1 MARALDPRAA
11 LAGGDSRS
19 LGRTE
24 EVVAAVLADHALL
37 DPLFD
42 SLLDEDELVRMRA
55 ADGLEK
61 VCRERPEWLVPYV
74 DRLLTQVAA
83 VEQDSVRWH
92 VAQILGEVHLS
103 EEQRADA
110 IGLLERFADEERAGF
125 VVAHALTGLAAL
137 AADDPALRPRLLARL
152 RRLTDDDRRSVATR
166 ARKLLA
172 GLE

>member
-24 EVVAAVLADHALL
+24 EVVSAV
-37 DPLFD
+37 
-42 SLLDEDELVRMRA
+42 LDEDELVRMRA

-61 VCRERPEWLVPYV
+61 VCRERSEWLVPYV
-74 DRLLTQVAA
+74 DRLLTGVAA

-92 VAQILGEVHLS
+92 VAQILGEVQLS
-103 EEQRADA
+103 QEQRRDA

-125 VVAHALTGLAAL
+125 VVAHALTSLAAL
-137 AADDPALRPRLLARL
+137 AADDPGLRRRLLARL

-172 GLE
+172 ALE